1 MGQYTQLTQEQR
13 YHIYAFMKAGF
24 LQTAIAT
31 EIGVHKSTIS
41 RELRRNR
48 GKKGYRPKQA
58 HVIALERRTEAHKC
72 VKLTPQVIAR
82 INECI
87 RQDFSPEQISG
98 FLARMH
104 HLRISHET
112 IYQHILND
120 KTKGGTLYR
129 HLRHSHKK
137 RRKRY
142 GSHDRRGQIQGRVS
156 IDERPAIVD
165 ARERIGDWEIDTI
178 IGKKHKRALLSLV
191 ERKSKFTLIRKL
203 PKKRA
208 DLVAEAAIDLL
219 NPYKEKVCTITADNG
234 QEFAHH
240 KYIKEQLH
248 TAVYFAHPYHAW
260 ERGLCENTNGLI
272 RQYFPKGLHFDLIT
286 DNHVQMVM
294 NRLNNRPRK
303 TLGYKTPNEVF
314 FQAVMTQAA

>member
-13 YHIYAFMKAGF
+13 YHIYVFMKAHF
-24 LQTAIAT
+24 SKTRIAS
-31 EIGVHKSTIS
+31 EIGVHTSTVS
-41 RELRRNR
+41 REMRRNQ

-58 HVIALERRTEAHKC
+58 HCMAVERRTKANKF
-72 VKLTPQVIAR
+72 VKLTPPVIAR
-82 INECI
+82 INEYI

-112 IYQHILND
+112 IYQHILTD
-120 KTKGGTLYR
+120 KTKGGTLYC
-129 HLRHSHKK
+129 HLRLSHKK
-137 RRKRY
+137 RKKRY
-142 GSHDRRGQIQGRVS
+142 GSYDHRGQIKGRVS

-165 ARERIGDWEIDTI
+165 ARGRIGDWEIDTI
-178 IGKKHKRALLSLV
+178 IGKRHKGALLTLV
-191 ERKSKFTLIRKL
+191 ERKTKFTLIRKL
-203 PKKRA
+203 EKKQA
-208 DLVAEAAIDLL
+208 DLVAEAAINLL
-219 NPYKEKVCTITADNG
+219 KPYKEKVCTITSDNG

-240 KYIKEQLH
+240 EYIKEHLK
-248 TAVYFAHPYHAW
+248 TTVYFAHPYHAW

-272 RQYFPKGLHFDLIT
+272 RQYFPKGMGFETIT
-286 DNHVQMVM
+286 DEHVYVGM

-314 FQAVMTQAA
+314 FQAVMKQAA

>member
-1 MGQYTQLTQEQR
+1 MSVYTQLTQEQR

-58 HVIALERRTEAHKC
+58 HAMALERRTEAHKC
-72 VKLTPQVIAR
+72 VKLTPQVIALV
-82 INECI
+82 NECI
-87 RQDFSPEQISG
+87 RQDFSPEQVSG
-98 FLARMH
+98 FLSRMH

-112 IYQHILND
+112 IYQHILTD

-129 HLRHSHKK
+129 HLRLSHKK

-142 GSHDRRGQIQGRVS
+142 GSHDRRGQIQGRIS
-156 IDERPAIVD
+156 IDERPAIVN
-165 ARERIGDWEIDTI
+165 ARERIGDWEIDTV
-178 IGKKHKRALLSLV
+178 IGKKHKGALLSLV
-191 ERKSKFTLIRKL
+191 ERKSKFTLLRKL

-240 KYIKEQLH
+240 DSIKEQLH
-248 TAVYFAHPYHAW
+248 TTVYFAHPYHAW

-272 RQYFPKGLHFDLIT
+272 RQYFPKGLHFEFIT
-286 DNHVQMVM
+286 DTQIQMVM

>member
-1 MGQYTQLTQEQR
+1 MGVYTQLTQEQR

-24 LQTAIAT
+24 SQTAIAK
-31 EIGVHKSTIS
+31 EIGVHKSTVC

-58 HVIALERRTEAHKC
+58 HGMGLHRRTKATKF
-72 VKLTPQVIAR
+72 VKLTPPVIAM
-82 INECI
+82 IEELI
-87 RQDFSPEQISG
+87 RKEFSPEQVSG
-98 FLARMH
+98 FLSRTH
-104 HLRISHET
+104 HLRMSHET

-120 KTKGGTLYR
+120 KAKGGTLYC
-129 HLRHSHKK
+129 HLRLSNKK
-137 RRKRY
+137 HRKRY
-142 GSHDRRGQIQGRVS
+142 GSHDHRGQIHGRVS

-178 IGKKHKRALLSLV
+178 IGKKHKGALLTLV
-191 ERKSKFTLIRKL
+191 ERKTKFTLIRKL
-203 PKKRA
+203 PTKRA
-208 DLVAEAAIDLL
+208 DLVAEAATDLL
-219 NPYKEKVCTITADNG
+219 NPYEEKVCTITADNG

-240 KYIKEQLH
+240 EYIKEQLH
-248 TAVYFAHPYHAW
+248 TTVYFAHPYHAW

-272 RQYFPKGLHFDLIT
+272 RQYFPKAMGFEAIT
-286 DNHVQMVM
+286 EEHVQGVM